1 MMTHRLVTLIQM
13 RQSVMTHVFIQILPA
28 FVVAIVLQTL
38 TKMAFA
44 MTSMNAL
51 AKLMFAV
58 FVQEVEFLQMIVI
71 ASEINLMH

>member
-1 MMTHRLVTLIQM
+1 M

-28 FVVAIVLQTL
+28 CVVAIVLQTL